1 MARRLNVVVDIL
13 AYEGILETKFA
24 KLMID
29 RLRILE
35 NIIEISRMNQCLE
48 SLESLGIKSRKDYE
62 LFYGKTERHI
72 EYLGTNYELIPNI
85 LVSLRDRD
93 TPDKFL
99 VEKENPR
106 DIFITDY
113 DYPCL
118 QKPETM
124 KNKMPLYRSSGTN
137 FSTRQKGMLSPF
149 QGKAFKAV
157 VLDDYAHSDDC
168 DFRDVLIEIVN
179 HLFPK
184 VFENNSASYRPD
196 GSRT

>member
-1 MARRLNVVVDIL
+1 M
-13 AYEGILETKFA
+13 
-24 KLMID
+24 
-29 RLRILE
+29 
-35 NIIEISRMNQCLE
+35 
-48 SLESLGIKSRKDYE
+48 
-62 LFYGKTERHI
+62 
-72 EYLGTNYELIPNI
+72 GTNYELIPNI

-99 VEKENPR
+99 VEKKILG
-106 DIFITDY
+106 IFLLRIMITLVY
-113 DYPCL
+113 
-118 QKPETM
+118 KAETM

-184 VFENNSASYRPD
+184 VFKNNSASYRPD
-196 GSRT
+196 GSIGRKLLFTMEEWDSIFEESPPIFCYTWYIKFSPFVLYDGKEKFQK